1 MPLDVVVIGG
11 GVGGTIV
18 ANILSKKLRDGVN
31 ITVVDRQG
39 KHFYE
44 PGLIFAMLGGVDPA
58 DLWRPER
65 TLLRKGIRLAI
76 NEAQAIDQKNR
87 VVRLAHGPSLP
98 YDYLVLAPGARLD
111 PAAVPGFA
119 ENAHHFYNGPA
130 ALKLRDAIQHFQG
143 GTVVLGPASIPYK
156 CPPAPIEATLLLDAY
171 FKKHKTKRPV
181 KFRYISPIGRAF
193 TIESVSPIVEKLFEE
208 RGIELS
214 TFFNV
219 ESIDGKAK
227 VVHSLEGE
235 EAPYD
240 LLILAPPH
248 RGAKI
253 AQDSGLAGPGGWI
266 PTDRKTLKV
275 KGHDDMFA
283 IGDATDLPLSKAGST
298 AHFEAPVVADSIA
311 ADVLGHRR
319 KLSYNGHVMCFFE
332 TGHGKGMVLNFD
344 YDHPP
349 KVKHPTRLA
358 HLEKLAFNKM
368 YWATIPT
375 ARL

>member
-1 MPLDVVVIGG
+1 MRLNIVIVGG
-11 GVGGTIV
+11 GVGGTIA
-18 ANILSKKLRDGVN
+18 ANLLSRQLDGRAN

-58 DLWRPER
+58 KLWRPER
-65 TLLRKGIRLAI
+65 TLLRKGVNLEL
-76 NEAQAIDQKNR
+76 NEATRVDAKNR
-87 VVRLAHGPSLP
+87 ELDLAKGPALP
-98 YDYLVLAPGARLD
+98 YDYLILAPGARLD
-111 PAAVPGFA
+111 PAAVPGFDG
-119 ENAHHFYNGPA
+119 NVHHFYHGPA
-130 ALKLRDAIQHFQG
+130 ALKLRSALETFEG
-143 GTVVLGPASIPYK
+143 GTVLLGPSSIPYK
-156 CPPAPIEATLLLDAY
+156 CPPAPIEATLLLEAY
-171 FKKHKTKRPV
+171 FKKHKTARPV

-193 TIESVSPIVEKLFEE
+193 TIESVSPVVEKLFAE

-219 ESIDGKAK
+219 DTVDGEKK
-227 VVHSLEGE
+227 VVNSLEGE
-235 EAPYD
+235 SAPYD
-240 LLILAPPH
+240 LAILAPPH

-253 AQDSGLAGPGGWI
+253 AEDSGLAGPGGWI
-266 PTDRKTLKV
+266 PTDRRTLKV
-275 KGHDDMFA
+275 KGHDDIFA

-298 AHFEAPVVADSIA
+298 AHFEAPVVADAIA
-311 ADVLGHRR
+311 ADVLGRPA

-332 TGHGKGMVLNFD
+332 TGYGKGMVLDFD